1 MRTVVQADNF
11 PIFGQIKITLDGIG
25 LFLPSKAEGSECI
38 FGCGMRGTAVGN
50 DQLAIAR
57 DGE

>member
-1 MRTVVQADNF
+1 MQADNF

-50 DQLAIAR
+50 DQLSIAR
-57 DGE
+57 DG